1 MMIRKAVITIAGRG
15 QRRLPFQNLID
26 RDGSLKSV
34 LAILLQEA
42 ANAGIESIGVV
53 AIPDDIRAMEGIAR
67 DSAVPVRFM
76 PQNDPRG
83 YGHSVWIAREFTA
96 GEPFLHLVGDH
107 LFLSLT
113 GKGCAEQLVGIAKS
127 ENCAVSAVQPTR
139 ESLLP
144 HFGAVGGA
152 LVAGRGDLYRVE
164 TVIEKPTPTEAEQRL
179 IVPGLRAGNYL
190 CFFGL
195 HVLTPAVMTILD
207 EQLASSAEPVSLSSA
222 LEELARRERY
232 LAATIAA
239 RRYDLGGPYGLL
251 TAQIALALAGRD
263 REQVLEILLDLL
275 AQREAD
281 RALEPRP

>member
-1 MMIRKAVITIAGRG
+1 MLIRKAVITVAGRG

-26 RDGSLKSV
+26 RDGSPKSV

-42 ANAGIESIGVV
+42 VHAGVERIGVV
-53 AIPDDIRAMEGIAR
+53 AIPEDIPAMEGIAR
-67 DSAVPVRFM
+67 NAAIPVQFIPQHDS
-76 PQNDPRG
+76 RG
-83 YGHSVWIAREFTA
+83 YGHAVWSAREFTD

-107 LFLSLT
+107 LFVSLSET
-113 GKGCAEQLVGIAKS
+113 GCARQLVAVANAEK
-127 ENCAVSAVQPTR
+127 CAVSAVQPTR

-144 HFGAVGGA
+144 HFGAVGGVLA
-152 LVAGRGDLYRVE
+152 DGRRDLYRVE

-190 CFFGL
+190 CFFGM

-207 EQLASSAEPVSLSSA
+207 EKLASSNEPVSLSVA

-232 LAATIAA
+232 LAVTIAA
-239 RRYDLGGPYGLL
+239 RRYDLGGAYGLL
-251 TAQIALALAGRD
+251 TAQIALALSGRD
-263 REQVLEILLDLL
+263 REQVLQILLELL

-281 RALEPRP
+281 RALESQP